1 MTAFAIAVTDILFVL
16 LFAKAF
22 QGKADSDYLFNPY
35 LLWTDKVV
43 SPILRFVTDI
53 IPRAPTGLA
62 AIVALV
68 FLIAFRGALLAS
80 SGGLV
85 VTVGS
90 VVNFT
95 PRTGWIGAIAASV
108 MDFLVFLVRF
118 WGLHALTVAIATYD
132 GRRSRMATAFGYL
145 ARPASL
151 SPSWARLAVI
161 VTANILLASA
171 LPLVMSTGVQGSQA
185 SAAFSSIFDVSTPAK
200 AYAVRIGLGLL
211 SMADILLFARNALMI
226 AIFASLFAAIFG
238 NRALATL
245 LLDFENTLLGRFARR
260 TLSAGVF
267 DFSPILFFLAASLA
281 YGFAVAVITVVMKNM
296 GVIAAG
302 ALAIQPYQG

>member
-1 MTAFAIAVTDILFVL
+1 MAFAIAVTDILFVL

-22 QGKADSDYLFNPY
+22 QGETESGYLFNPY
-35 LLWTDKVV
+35 LLWTDKVT
-43 SPILRFVTDI
+43 SPILRFTTDI
-53 IPRAPTGLA
+53 IPRATTGLA

-68 FLIAFRGALLAS
+68 FLIAFRGALLCA
-80 SGGLV
+80 GGNLV
-85 VTVGS
+85 VSVGS

-95 PRTGWIGAIAASV
+95 PRSGWLGAIAASA

-118 WGLHALTVAIATYD
+118 WGLHTLTVALATYE
-132 GRRSRMATAFGYL
+132 GRRSRIATAFAYL

-151 SPSWARLAVI
+151 SPSWARWVVI
-161 VTANILLASA
+161 VAVNILVASA
-171 LPLVMSTGVQGSQA
+171 LPLAMSPGVQGSQA
-185 SAAFSSIFDVSTPAK
+185 SATFSSIFDVSTTAK
-200 AYAVRIGLGLL
+200 ACAARVGIGLL

-226 AIFASLFAAIFG
+226 AIFTSLFAAIFG
-238 NRALATL
+238 NRPLAAF